1 MQVLNI
7 SARKLSDKKITIIS
21 AETDYFFS
29 RTALMYIY
37 MGHMKFE
44 HTQPYENWFWEKN
57 RIELKKGYVK
67 KKVSI
72 RDARQKIYEISK
84 IE

>member
-1 MQVLNI
+1 
-7 SARKLSDKKITIIS
+7 
-21 AETDYFFS
+21 
-29 RTALMYIY
+29 
-37 MGHMKFE
+37 
-44 HTQPYENWFWEKN
+44 
-57 RIELKKGYVK
+57 LKKGYVK